1 MIKRKIVDPLL
12 AFLKQGVSPSSLAW
26 AVTAGVVLAYV
37 PVFGVATLLCLLAIW
52 LFRLNPAAVLL
63 ANQVAYPLQFFLFF
77 PFLRSGEWLF
87 GATPVPFTPSEVFAM
102 AKVSIWNVVSLLWQ
116 STLYGIVIW
125 MLISIPIAFLLQY
138 CLRIVFTSMS
148 SRTS

>member
-1 MIKRKIVDPLL
+1 MIKRKIVDPILT
-12 AFLKQGVSPSSLAW
+12 FLKQGVTPASLAW
-26 AVTAGVVLAYV
+26 AITAGLVIAYI
-37 PVFGVATLLCLLAIW
+37 PAFGAATLLCFLAIW

-63 ANQVAYPLQFFLFF
+63 ANQVAYPLQFILFF
-77 PFLRSGEWLF
+77 PFLRTGEWLF

-116 STLYGIVIW
+116 STLYGIVVW
-125 MLISIPIAFLLQY
+125 VLISIPVAFLLQL
-138 CLRIVFTSMS
+138 CLRMVFTSMS